1 MQCLYLIFQFKML
14 LNILSILLNKTK
26 YFLSKLR
33 RIFPADNS
41 PNEGVTA
48 LVTLFEL
55 TLESARELESE
66 FPSVFK
72 RLPQA
77 RQFSS
82 NLSKAPVCDL
92 LASFVEVHMNPLL
105 SNISMHILHTYS
117 IHFLRF
123 WKGEFVQQSRA
134 SLVGDRFI
142 YSHDLNVWIRDDIV
156 RRN

>member
-1 MQCLYLIFQFKML
+1 ML
-14 LNILSILLNKTK
+14 LNILSILLKKTK

-33 RIFPADNS
+33 RIFPADNN

-77 RQFSS
+77 QQFSS

-105 SNISMHILHTYS
+105 SNISMHLLHTYS

-123 WKGEFVQQSRA
+123 
-134 SLVGDRFI
+134 
-142 YSHDLNVWIRDDIV
+142 
-156 RRN
+156 